1 MSEESCLGRAVA
13 VQLKG
18 RRRDLDGKILET
30 ARKHFAEDFP
40 NPERRGCPPMNEIKL
55 LADKPFEGK
64 DWVLDH
70 IGFCSPCYRDFA
82 HFLRAGRK
90 KFGVKSN
97 RND

>member
-1 MSEESCLGRAVA
+1 MLPEEALAM
-13 VQLKG
+13 
-18 RRRDLDGKILET
+18 RRTR
-30 ARKHFAEDFP
+30 
-40 NPERRGCPPMNEIKL
+40 IKMKNREL
-55 LADKPFEGK
+55 LADKPLEGK